1 MNRFSNPEPVTIDFS
16 ITPEA
21 APTDINLIDLDD
33 KSESPIEKVESEQK
47 VEVESVEQIK
57 DVAEELGVE
66 ITPEEQE
73 SPYEDNLYLKVINK
87 FFDTGLFDPENVYE
101 GFSED
106 TEPSEEVLEQF
117 IQHNIK
123 LKERQALEEFISNVS
138 PLAQRIL
145 EFDLN
150 SKGENTE
157 SYLRTLIEENNIKS
171 LNVENEYD
179 QEKIVRMWLQDEDWT
194 QEEIEDKIQDLKN
207 SSLLQKEA
215 NRVKPKLDAR
225 AEAIAK
231 EQEEAQRTLK
241 QYEIKRKEAFFNRIG
256 DIIKTGKVNN
266 MTIGREDAERIADL
280 LFIEDVPVRLP
291 EGKELRMNYL
301 EAELFKHKYSSKGN
315 PDLLV
320 QVAYLLSN
328 PEKFYKQF
336 ANAAQT
342 KEVNEFVK
350 AQKYSI
356 KTQSAPVV
364 EKTKKENK
372 KPTNVPW
379 NRTW

>member
-16 ITPEA
+16 ITAEA
-21 APTDINLIDLDD
+21 APTDINLINLDD

-231 EQEEAQRTLK
+231 EQEEAQRMLK
-241 QYEIKRKEAFFNRIG
+241 QIEVKRKEEFFSRVG
-256 DIIKTGKVNN
+256 EIIKTGKVNN
-266 MTIGREDAERIADL
+266 MVIGREDAEKITDL

>member
-1 MNRFSNPEPVTIDFS
+1 MSRFSNPEPVTIDFS
-16 ITPEA
+16 IPAEA
-21 APTDINLIDLDD
+21 SPTNINLVELD
-33 KSESPIEKVESEQK
+33 EEIEKPLEEEK
-47 VEVESVEQIK
+47 IEPEEK
-57 DVAEELGVE
+57 KEDVAVAVDLGVE
-66 ITPEEQE
+66 ITPEEE
-73 SPYEDNLYLKVINK
+73 ENPYEDNPYLKVINK

-101 GFSED
+101 GFSEE

-123 LKERQALEEFISNVS
+123 LRERQALEEFISNVS

-150 SKGENTE
+150 SKGESTE

-171 LNVENEYD
+171 LSVENEYD
-179 QEKIVRMWLQDEDWT
+179 QEKIVRMWYQDEDWT

-231 EQEEAQRTLK
+231 EQEEAQRMLK
-241 QYEIKRKEAFFNRIG
+241 QIEVKRKEEFFNRVG

-280 LFIEDVPVRLP
+280 LFIDEVPVRLP
-291 EGKELRMNYL
+291 EGKELKMPYL
-301 EAELFKHKYSSKGN
+301 EAEIFKHKYSSKGDPN
-315 PDLLV
+315 LLV

-356 KTQSAPVV
+356 KTQSAPVI
-364 EKTKKENK
+364 EKTKKEK
-372 KPTNVPW
+372 KQPTNVPW
-379 NRTW
+379 NRSW